1 MSFFFFIIIFKQE
14 RAERAVHHTSCR
26 AMSQFFSSEDE
37 AELQSLL
44 RQLLKSVR
52 ERIAN
57 APSVECAEEILL
69 HLEETDKNFHN
80 YEFVK
85 YLRQYVES
93 SLGAVIEE
101 ETENCSKG
109 DGHGV
114 GAGQDTLVHA
124 VTRRTRES
132 EQYKQMMQTL
142 KQTMTVIVESL
153 LNKFEEDQLKKE
165 ETHGTNQREQSSSH
179 YTDNCSDSDSS
190 FNQSYGFIKQ
200 EQLQVISD
208 KLDPSRPRE
217 VRWEALQLLCCA
229 PPSDVLS
236 CESWTGLRRNLS
248 AALAD
253 PDPDLSDKVLRFFAK
268 TFSTSPL
275 NVTREIYTSL
285 VKSLET
291 DFLYHKLSF
300 PSESAHVDVNRPDIT
315 RLFKQVRLMNDFQ
328 KEVTT
333 FWIRHP
339 EKYMEEI
346 IESTFALLSLHP
358 EHGMSTHGSEK
369 ILEPVHFLSLLDI
382 KANWF
387 KRWMHGYY
395 SRTVVLKLLERKYKS
410 VIVTALQQCIY
421 YLESCDAVREG
432 TLEITHAMEH
442 QRIGSAQRSCYTAKE
457 LEYAHFV
464 HSLCVLGR
472 LLMYTNGR
480 SLFPV
485 KVRKRRDPVTLSD
498 LVVILINIM
507 YQHPNTHRS
516 DLNHADSL
524 SPTTLVMEVLRTLC
538 ERTECAVECIYQI
551 PVVETL
557 LVPILALLKG
567 KQAKLNSPESSLT
580 HIADTL
586 ARIATTERGLALF
599 LYERKIVSAEGEGI
613 SAAHVIVQFTQAL
626 LAKELRAC
634 EELQNSA
641 AVKGAF
647 IFVCRQ
653 MYNTCEGL
661 QVLRPYSLH
670 ECIAQAWKKASLK
683 SERIPTP
690 VPGALEPSASQE
702 IPSIMAWEEMLL
714 DNLLNFAATPKG
726 LMLLQQTGAT
736 HECVAYMFTRFTK
749 KLQVSRCE
757 KFGYGVMVTQVA
769 ATAPGIVALRCSG
782 FIQAIVVD
790 LWSALECGREDVR
803 VVHPKSIPME
813 PIDRSCLKSFLTLVN
828 LLSSPHAVL
837 ELLGH
842 EVLANKTE
850 YSLREMPT
858 SIIDVMD
865 RLVVINSDAKIHS
878 LFNYEQSHTFGLRLL
893 SAMCCNLDSLLL
905 LESQFKLSDVLL
917 QSQKD
922 NVFESPTG
930 ENEFIIDGLS
940 VERNHLL
947 VRMNVIGGPSER
959 KLPPRA
965 LQKGNDP
972 YPWPIFSSFP
982 VPTCYTLE
990 ISSKTSWTKQNS
1002 EVSAFLTS
1010 SKDGERDENWM
1021 DNCRRHLC
1029 KAITTKS
1036 SVLTGSV
1043 LADLLER
1050 AVLHLSSSPPHC
1062 FFPPA
1067 EYKVVDHDIKAR
1079 NLTPVEQLGISSALR
1094 YGLLLK
1100 LWRED
1105 SEQDLCLLI
1114 KHCQEFLSQQRIPIQ
1129 SDLRYLQGSY
1139 PGHDWLSSTIFLLMA
1154 GDVGRSLNLLLR
1166 FSRLLTSAF
1175 LWPPRIYRSVHMP
1188 SEMAQSGVPPLY
1200 SCTAHYVEML
1210 LKAEVPLVFSAFR
1223 MSGFTPSQMCMQW
1236 LTQCFW
1242 NYLDWPEICHYVA
1255 TCIIMGV
1262 DYQVYTCI
1270 AVLKHLQQEILQHTQ
1285 TQDLQLFLKEDPI
1298 EGFRVG
1304 DYLEYME
1311 SLERRYR
1318 SMVLIDMRNSLLK
1331 ST

>member
-1 MSFFFFIIIFKQE
+1 
-14 RAERAVHHTSCR
+14 
-26 AMSQFFSSEDE
+26 MSQFFSSEDE

-52 ERIAN
+52 ERITN

-101 ETENCSKG
+101 ETESCSRG

-114 GAGQDTLVHA
+114 GSGQDTLVHA

-132 EQYKQMMQTL
+132 AQYKQMMQTL

-165 ETHGTNQREQSSSH
+165 ETSGTNQRDQSSCH

-200 EQLQVISD
+200 EQLQVISE

-285 VKSLET
+285 VKSLES

-300 PSESAHVDVNRPDIT
+300 PSESALMDVNRPDIT
-315 RLFKQVRLMNDFQ
+315 RLLKQIRLMNDFQ

-346 IESTFALLSLHP
+346 IESTLALLSLHP
-358 EHGMSTHGSEK
+358 EHGVSAHGSEK
-369 ILEPVHFLSLLDI
+369 VLEPVHFLSLLDI

-395 SRTVVLKLLERKYKS
+395 SRTVVLKLLERKYKP

-442 QRIGSAQRSCYTAKE
+442 QQIGSAQRSCYSAKE

-480 SLFPV
+480 KLFPI
-485 KVRKRRDPVTLSD
+485 KVRKKRDPVTLSD
-498 LVVILINIM
+498 LVVILISIM
-507 YQHPNTHRS
+507 YQHPNTHHS
-516 DLNHADSL
+516 DLSHADTL

-538 ERTECAVECIYQI
+538 ERTECAVECMYQI

-653 MYNTCEGL
+653 MYHTCEGL

-670 ECIAQAWKKASLK
+670 ECIAQAWRKVSSL

-690 VPGALEPSASQE
+690 VPGALAPSSSQDLQ
-702 IPSIMAWEEMLL
+702 SIMAWEEMLL

-757 KFGYGVMVTQVA
+757 KFGYGVMVTQFA
-769 ATAPGIVALRCSG
+769 ATSPGIVALRSSG
-782 FIQAIVVD
+782 FIQAIVVE

-842 EVLANKTE
+842 QMLPNKTE

-858 SIIDVMD
+858 SVIDVMD
-865 RLVVINSDAKIHS
+865 RLVVINSDSKIHS

-893 SAMCCNLDSLLL
+893 SAICCNLDSLLL
-905 LESQFKLSDVLL
+905 LESQYKLSDVLL

-922 NVFESPTG
+922 NMVESSTG
-930 ENEFIIDGLS
+930 QDEFVIDGLS

-947 VRMNVIGGPSER
+947 VRMNVIGGPSEKR
-959 KLPPRA
+959 LPSRA

-972 YPWPIFSSFP
+972 YPWPIFSSYP

-990 ISSKTSWTKQNS
+990 IPKTSWTKQDS

-1021 DNCRRHLC
+1021 ENCRRHLC
-1029 KAITTKS
+1029 KAITNKS
-1036 SVLTGSV
+1036 STLTGSV

-1050 AVLHLSSSPPHC
+1050 AVVHLSSSPPHC

-1079 NLTPVEQLGISSALR
+1079 NLTPVEQMGCCMALR

-1100 LWRED
+1100 LVRED

-1114 KHCQEFLSQQRIPIQ
+1114 KHCQEFLSQQRITIQ
-1129 SDLRYLQGSY
+1129 SDLCYLQGGY
-1139 PGHDWLSSTIFLLMA
+1139 PGHDWLSSTIFLLMG
-1154 GDVGRSLNLLLR
+1154 GDVGRSLSLLLR

-1175 LWPPRIYRSVHMP
+1175 LWPPRSYRSVHMP
-1188 SEMAQSGVPPLY
+1188 TDMAQSGVPPLY

-1242 NYLDWPEICHYVA
+1242 NYLDWPEICHYVT

-1262 DYQVYTCI
+1262 DYQVYMCV

>member
-1 MSFFFFIIIFKQE
+1 
-14 RAERAVHHTSCR
+14 
-26 AMSQFFSSEDE
+26 MSQFFSSEDE

-52 ERIAN
+52 ERITN
-57 APSVECAEEILL
+57 ASSVECAEEILL

-101 ETENCSKG
+101 ETESCSKE
-109 DGHGV
+109 DSHDI
-114 GAGQDTLVHA
+114 ASGQDSLVHA
-124 VTRRTRES
+124 VTSRTRES
-132 EQYKQMMQTL
+132 PQYKQMMQTL

-153 LNKFEEDQLKKE
+153 LNKFEENQLKKE
-165 ETHGTNQREQSSSH
+165 EPCGTNQRDQSSSH

-190 FNQSYGFIKQ
+190 FTQQSFGFIKQ
-200 EQLQVISD
+200 EQLQVISE
-208 KLDPSRPRE
+208 KLDPSRPKE

-248 AALAD
+248 VALAD
-253 PDPDLSDKVLRFFAK
+253 PDPDLSEKALRFFAK
-268 TFSTSPL
+268 TFSSSPL

-285 VKSLET
+285 GKSLES

-300 PSESAHVDVNRPDIT
+300 PSESAHLDVNRPDIT
-315 RLFKQVRLMNDFQ
+315 RLLKQMRLMNDFQ
-328 KEVTT
+328 KEATT

-346 IESTFALLSLHP
+346 IESTLALLALHH
-358 EHGMSTHGSEK
+358 EHSVSAHSSEK
-369 ILEPVHFLSLLDI
+369 VLEPVHFMSLLDI

-387 KRWMHGYY
+387 KRWMHAYY
-395 SRTVVLKLLERKYKS
+395 SRTVVLKLLEQKYKS
-410 VIVTALQQCIY
+410 VIVTALQQCLY
-421 YLESCDAVREG
+421 YLESCDAVRQG

-442 QRIGSAQRSCYTAKE
+442 QHIAQRSCYSAKE

-480 SLFPV
+480 KLFPV

-507 YQHPNTHRS
+507 YQHPNRHRS
-516 DLNHADSL
+516 VLNHADSL

-538 ERTECAVECIYQI
+538 DRTDCAVECIYQI
-551 PVVETL
+551 PIVETL

-567 KQAKLNSPESSLT
+567 KQAKLNSLESSLT

-670 ECIAQAWKKASLK
+670 ECIAQAWRKASSLT
-683 SERIPTP
+683 ERIPTP
-690 VPGALEPSASQE
+690 VPGALAPSASQDLQ
-702 IPSIMAWEEMLL
+702 SIMAWEEMLL

-769 ATAPGIVALRCSG
+769 ATAPGIVALRSSG
-782 FIQAIVVD
+782 FIQAIVVE
-790 LWSALECGREDVR
+790 LWSSLECGREDLR
-803 VVHPKSIPME
+803 VIQPKSIPME

-837 ELLGH
+837 ELLRH
-842 EVLANKTE
+842 E
-850 YSLREMPT
+850 
-858 SIIDVMD
+858 DVMD
-865 RLVVINSDAKIHS
+865 RLVVINSDAKVHS
-878 LFNYEQSHTFGLRLL
+878 LFNYEQSHTFGL
-893 SAMCCNLDSLLL
+893 SLDSLLL
-905 LESQFKLSDVLL
+905 LESQFKLSDILL
-917 QSQKD
+917 QSQKE
-922 NVFESPTG
+922 NVFESATG
-930 ENEFIIDGLS
+930 QNEFIIDGLS
-940 VERNHLL
+940 VDRNHLL
-947 VRMNVIGGPSER
+947 VRINVIGGPSER
-959 KLPPRA
+959 RLPSRA

-982 VPTCYTLE
+982 VPACYTLE
-990 ISSKTSWTKQNS
+990 MSKTSWTKQDS
-1002 EVSAFLTS
+1002 EVSAFLT
-1010 SKDGERDENWM
+1010 KEGERDENWM

-1029 KAITTKS
+1029 KAISTKS

-1067 EYKVVDHDIKAR
+1067 EYKVVDHDIKTY
-1079 NLTPVEQLGISSALR
+1079 NLTAVEQLGISAAFR

-1100 LWRED
+1100 LVREN

-1114 KHCQEFLSQQRIPIQ
+1114 KHCHEFLSQQRIPIQ
-1129 SDLRYLQGSY
+1129 SDLQYLQGGY
-1139 PGHDWLSSTIFLLMA
+1139 PGHDWLSSTIFLLMG
-1154 GDVGRSLNLLLR
+1154 GDVGRSLTLLLR

-1188 SEMAQSGVPPLY
+1188 SEMAHSGIPPLY

-1223 MSGFTPSQMCMQW
+1223 LSGFTPSQVERPCGG
-1236 LTQCFW
+1236 
-1242 NYLDWPEICHYVA
+1242 
-1255 TCIIMGV
+1255 II
-1262 DYQVYTCI
+1262 
-1270 AVLKHLQQEILQHTQ
+1270 K
-1285 TQDLQLFLKEDPI
+1285 
-1298 EGFRVG
+1298 
-1304 DYLEYME
+1304 
-1311 SLERRYR
+1311 
-1318 SMVLIDMRNSLLK
+1318 
-1331 ST
+1331 

>member
-1 MSFFFFIIIFKQE
+1 
-14 RAERAVHHTSCR
+14 
-26 AMSQFFSSEDE
+26 MSQFFSSEDE

-93 SLGAVIEE
+93 SLGAVMEE

-124 VTRRTRES
+124 VTRKTRES
-132 EQYKQMMQTL
+132 AQYKQMMQTL

-165 ETHGTNQREQSSSH
+165 ETHGTNQREQSDSH

-200 EQLQVISD
+200 EQLQVISE

-315 RLFKQVRLMNDFQ
+315 RLLKQMRLMNDFQ

-358 EHGMSTHGSEK
+358 EHGSEK
-369 ILEPVHFLSLLDI
+369 VLEPVHFLSLLDI

-395 SRTVVLKLLERKYKS
+395 SRTVVLKLLERKYKP

-421 YLESCDAVREG
+421 YLESCDAIREG

-442 QRIGSAQRSCYTAKE
+442 QRIGSAQRSCYSAKE

-480 SLFPV
+480 KLFPI

-498 LVVILINIM
+498 LVVILINVM
-507 YQHPNTHRS
+507 YQHPNTHHS

-670 ECIAQAWKKASLK
+670 ECIAQAWRKASVL

-690 VPGALEPSASQE
+690 VPGALAPSASQDLH
-702 IPSIMAWEEMLL
+702 SIMAWEEMLL

-769 ATAPGIVALRCSG
+769 ATAPGIVALRSSG
-782 FIQAIVVD
+782 FIQAIVVE

-842 EVLANKTE
+842 EVLPNKTE

-905 LESQFKLSDVLL
+905 LESQYKLSDVLL

-922 NVFESPTG
+922 NVFESSTG
-930 ENEFIIDGLS
+930 QDEFIIDGLS
-940 VERNHLL
+940 VERNHIL

-959 KLPPRA
+959 RLPPRA

-972 YPWPIFSSFP
+972 YPWPIFSAFP

-990 ISSKTSWTKQNS
+990 LPKTSWTKQDS

-1079 NLTPVEQLGISSALR
+1079 NLTPVEQLGVSSALR

-1100 LWRED
+1100 LVRED

-1129 SDLRYLQGSY
+1129 SDLSYLQGSY
-1139 PGHDWLSSTIFLLMA
+1139 PGHDWLSSTIFLLMG

-1188 SEMAQSGVPPLY
+1188 SEMAQSGIPPLY

-1242 NYLDWPEICHYVA
+1242 NYLDWPEICHYVT

-1262 DYQVYTCI
+1262 DYQVYMCI

>member
-1 MSFFFFIIIFKQE
+1 
-14 RAERAVHHTSCR
+14 
-26 AMSQFFSSEDE
+26 MSQFFSSEDE

-52 ERIAN
+52 ERITN

-101 ETENCSKG
+101 ETESCSRG

-114 GAGQDTLVHA
+114 GSGQDTLVHA

-132 EQYKQMMQTL
+132 AQYKQMMQTL

-165 ETHGTNQREQSSSH
+165 ETSGTNQRDQSSCH

-200 EQLQVISD
+200 EQLQVISE

-285 VKSLET
+285 VKSLES

-300 PSESAHVDVNRPDIT
+300 PSESALMDVNRPDIT
-315 RLFKQVRLMNDFQ
+315 RLLKQIRLMNDFQ

-346 IESTFALLSLHP
+346 IESTLALLSLHP
-358 EHGMSTHGSEK
+358 EHGVSAHGSEK
-369 ILEPVHFLSLLDI
+369 VLEPVHFLSLLDI

-395 SRTVVLKLLERKYKS
+395 SRTVVLKLLERKYKP

-442 QRIGSAQRSCYTAKE
+442 QQIGSAQRSCYSAKE

-480 SLFPV
+480 KLFPI
-485 KVRKRRDPVTLSD
+485 KVRKKRDPVTLSD
-498 LVVILINIM
+498 LVVILISIM
-507 YQHPNTHRS
+507 YQHPNTHHS
-516 DLNHADSL
+516 DLSHSDTL

-538 ERTECAVECIYQI
+538 ERTECAVECMYQI

-653 MYNTCEGL
+653 MYHTCEGL

-670 ECIAQAWKKASLK
+670 ECIAQAWRKVSSL

-690 VPGALEPSASQE
+690 VPGALAPSSSQDLQ
-702 IPSIMAWEEMLL
+702 SIMAWEEMLL

-757 KFGYGVMVTQVA
+757 KFGYGVMVTQFA
-769 ATAPGIVALRCSG
+769 ATSPGIVALRSSG
-782 FIQAIVVD
+782 FIQAIVVE

-842 EVLANKTE
+842 QMLPNKTE

-858 SIIDVMD
+858 SVIDVMD
-865 RLVVINSDAKIHS
+865 RLVVINSDSKIHS

-893 SAMCCNLDSLLL
+893 SAICCNLDSLLL
-905 LESQFKLSDVLL
+905 LESQYKLSDVLL

-922 NVFESPTG
+922 NMVESSTG
-930 ENEFIIDGLS
+930 QDEFVIDGLS

-947 VRMNVIGGPSER
+947 VRMNVIGGPSEKR
-959 KLPPRA
+959 LPSRA

-972 YPWPIFSSFP
+972 YPWPIFSSYP

-990 ISSKTSWTKQNS
+990 IPKTSWTKQ
-1002 EVSAFLTS
+1002 
-1010 SKDGERDENWM
+1010 
-1021 DNCRRHLC
+1021 
-1029 KAITTKS
+1029 
-1036 SVLTGSV
+1036 
-1043 LADLLER
+1043 
-1050 AVLHLSSSPPHC
+1050 
-1062 FFPPA
+1062 
-1067 EYKVVDHDIKAR
+1067 VVDHDIKAR
-1079 NLTPVEQLGISSALR
+1079 NLTPVEQMGCCMALR

-1100 LWRED
+1100 LVRED

-1114 KHCQEFLSQQRIPIQ
+1114 KHCQEFLSQQRITIQ
-1129 SDLRYLQGSY
+1129 SDLCYLQGGY
-1139 PGHDWLSSTIFLLMA
+1139 PGHDWLSSTIFLLMG
-1154 GDVGRSLNLLLR
+1154 GDVGRSLSLLLR

-1175 LWPPRIYRSVHMP
+1175 LWPPRSYRSVHMP
-1188 SEMAQSGVPPLY
+1188 TDMAQSGVPPLY

-1242 NYLDWPEICHYVA
+1242 NYLDWPEICHYVT

-1262 DYQVYTCI
+1262 DYQVYMCV

>member
-1 MSFFFFIIIFKQE
+1 
-14 RAERAVHHTSCR
+14 
-26 AMSQFFSSEDE
+26 MSQFFSSEDE

-57 APSVECAEEILL
+57 APSVESVEEILL

-101 ETENCSKG
+101 ETESCSKG
-109 DGHGV
+109 EGHGA
-114 GAGQDTLVHA
+114 GSGSGSGSGQDTLVHA

-132 EQYKQMMQTL
+132 AQYKQMMQTL
-142 KQTMTVIVESL
+142 KQAMTAIVESL
-153 LNKFEEDQLKKE
+153 LNKFEEDQLKNE
-165 ETHGTNQREQSSSH
+165 ETCVTNPREPSSSH

-190 FNQSYGFIKQ
+190 LNQSYGFIKQ
-200 EQLQVISD
+200 EQLQVISE
-208 KLDPSRPRE
+208 KLDPSRSRE

-236 CESWTGLRRNLS
+236 CESWTGLRRNLT

-285 VKSLET
+285 VKSLES

-300 PSESAHVDVNRPDIT
+300 PSESAHVDANRSDIT
-315 RLFKQVRLMNDFQ
+315 RLLKQTRLMNDFQ

-346 IESTFALLSLHP
+346 IESTLALLSLHD
-358 EHGMSTHGSEK
+358 MSAHGSDK
-369 ILEPVHFLSLLDI
+369 VLEPVHFLALLDI
-382 KANWF
+382 KASWF

-395 SRTVVLKLLERKYKS
+395 SRTVVLKLLERKYKA
-410 VIVTALQQCIY
+410 VIASALQQCIY

-432 TLEITHAMEH
+432 TLDVGHAKDP
-442 QRIGSAQRSCYTAKE
+442 QQIGSAQRSCYSAKE

-480 SLFPV
+480 KLFPI

-498 LVVILINIM
+498 LVVILINIL
-507 YQHPNTHRS
+507 YQHPNTHHS
-516 DLNHADSL
+516 DLNHADSF
-524 SPTTLVMEVLRTLC
+524 SPTALVMEVLRTLC

-551 PVVETL
+551 PVIETL
-557 LVPILALLKG
+557 LIPILALLKG
-567 KQAKLNSPESSLT
+567 KQAKLHSPESSLT

-599 LYERKIVSAEGEGI
+599 LYERKIVKGEENKGEGI
-613 SAAHVIVQFTQAL
+613 PAAHVIVQFTQAL
-626 LAKELRAC
+626 LAKELPAC

-670 ECIAQAWKKASLK
+670 ECIAQAWRKASSL

-690 VPGALEPSASQE
+690 VPGAPVPSSSQDLQ
-702 IPSIMAWEEMLL
+702 SIMAWDEMLL

-726 LMLLQQTGAT
+726 LMLLQQTGAI

-769 ATAPGIVALRCSG
+769 ATAPGIVALRSSG
-782 FIQAIVVD
+782 FIQAIVVE

-813 PIDRSCLKSFLTLVN
+813 PIDWSCLKSFLTLVN

-842 EVLANKTE
+842 QVLPNKTE

-858 SIIDVMD
+858 SILDVMD

-905 LESQFKLSDVLL
+905 LESQYKLSEILL
-917 QSQKD
+917 QNQKD
-922 NVFESPTG
+922 NVVETSTG
-930 ENEFIIDGLS
+930 EDEVIIDGIS

-947 VRMNVIGGPSER
+947 VRMNVVGGPSER
-959 KLPPRA
+959 KLPARE
-965 LQKGNDP
+965 LQKGDNP
-972 YPWPIFSSFP
+972 YPWLIFSSLP
-982 VPTCYTLE
+982 GLACYTLE
-990 ISSKTSWTKQNS
+990 MPKTSWTKQDS
-1002 EVSAFLTS
+1002 EVSAFLSS

-1021 DNCRRHLC
+1021 ENCRRHLC
-1029 KAITTKS
+1029 KAMISKS
-1036 SVLTGSV
+1036 RVLTGRV

-1067 EYKVVDHDIKAR
+1067 EYKVGDHDIKAR
-1079 NLTPVEQLGISSALR
+1079 NLTPVEQLGIGMAHR
-1094 YGLLLK
+1094 YGSLLK
-1100 LWRED
+1100 LVRED

-1114 KHCQEFLSQQRIPIQ
+1114 KHCQEFLSQQRTAIQ
-1129 SDLRYLQGSY
+1129 SDLCYLQGGY
-1139 PGHDWLSSTIFLLMA
+1139 PGHDWLCSTIFLLMG

-1175 LWPPRIYRSVHMP
+1175 LWPPRIYRSEHIP
-1188 SEMAQSGVPPLY
+1188 AEMAQSGVPPLY

-1210 LKAEVPLVFSAFR
+1210 LKSEVPLVSSAFR
-1223 MSGFTPSQMCMQW
+1223 MSGFTPSQMCLQW

-1242 NYLDWPEICHYVA
+1242 NYLDWPEICHYVT

-1262 DYQVYTCI
+1262 DYQVYMCV
-1270 AVLKHLQQEILQHTQ
+1270 AVLKHLQQDILQHTQ

-1331 ST
+1331 NT